1 MFSVLLG
8 WAAVGTQELAAQ
20 MQDMARSVGCEGLK
34 LVVLEENLC
43 HNHFER
49 ALHNGGAAAGLQ
61 SIPTLAA
68 AATSQCWS
76 AAAHADGCGEGHIM
90 QMPDLTWAQ
99 PPFYASRM
107 VYTNYLRFAVDVH
120 ATPIAL
126 PTATGEPSGFKNLT
140 VFAMSSNDPKH
151 HSSSELSG
159 DLVLRFVNDNNRSV
173 TIVLDIVGGRS
184 SQTVAVQTLQSPL
197 FGSALWDTETGG
209 GWNSPHNTTF
219 ISPTLTNWTWAN
231 AKGALGEQQTYELPP
246 ESFVVMRFS
255 EP

>member
-1 MFSVLLG
+1 
-8 WAAVGTQELAAQ
+8 

-61 SIPTLAA
+61 GIASLAA

-99 PPFYASRM
+99 PPFYASQM
-107 VYTNYLRFAVDVH
+107 VYTNYLQSAVDVH
-120 ATPIAL
+120 ATPIAPPKL
-126 PTATGEPSGFKNLT
+126 HGAPDGYNNLT
-140 VFAMSSNDPKH
+140 VFAASSH
-151 HSSSELSG
+151 ELGSG
-159 DLVLRFVNDNNRSV
+159 ADSGSFGELVLRFVNDNNRSV
-173 TIVLDIVGGRS
+173 AITLDIVGGRS
-184 SQTVAVQTLQSPL
+184 AQTVAVQTLRSPL
-197 FGSALWDTETGG
+197 FGTPLWNTETGG

-219 ISPTLTNWTWAN
+219 ISPTSSEWTWPGSAGATVM
-231 AKGALGEQQTYELPP
+231 AKQTYELPP
-246 ESFVVMRFS
+246 ESFVVLRFR